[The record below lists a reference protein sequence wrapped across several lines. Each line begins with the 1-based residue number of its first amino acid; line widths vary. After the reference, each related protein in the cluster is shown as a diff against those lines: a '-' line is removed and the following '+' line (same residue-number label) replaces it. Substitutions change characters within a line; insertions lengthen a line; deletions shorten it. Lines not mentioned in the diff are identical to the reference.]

1 MADKYGITAALHHWL
16 DDAAIRYLDE
26 VDIEKLKIASP
37 NLRLSGLQNAGIT
50 TVGKAYN
57 YSPRSMERLPGVGA
71 DTVRQVKAAARAY
84 IAEAKK
90 EVPIRL
96 DPEGRPPLD
105 TRLIQALYAERKDSR
120 GSAEEAW
127 NDFLIHGAEY
137 YTLIEQ
143 YDPYRNERQ
152 TQVDLPAEIVKAVL
166 ETPADLRYFTGTPRS
181 YQLFGIQYSIYEKR
195 SLLGDEMG
203 LGKTIQALGL
213 IAHLYAQGRNKFL
226 VICPASVL
234 INWQRE
240 AEKFCQIP
248 AYIFHGQDMEQDIAP
263 WMEKGGI
270 GVTNFESLG
279 KLSALWHMEEVSPE
293 EEQPDKLFD
302 LCVIDE
308 AHYIK
313 NPAAT
318 RTILAGR
325 ILKRA
330 EYALMMTGTPL
341 ENKVDEM
348 CQLVELIRPEFADE
362 LRKMAAYD
370 KATQFS
376 EKAAPVYLRRTRDDV
391 LTELPD
397 LIEEDAW
404 VELTKEERNEYRKSV
419 MAGNFM
425 AMRQVSWEQKD
436 PKESV
441 KALRLREIVEEAGAN
456 KRKVIVFSFFRN
468 TLEKVREIL
477 GEAAME
483 PINGSVPPAKRQAIL
498 DAFAAGT
505 FPEEDPKNSPDGED
519 QSIPYVLPCQVI
531 SGGMGL
537 NIQSASVVI
546 FCEPQIKPSLE
557 TQAISRAYRMG
568 QVQKVL
574 VFRLYAKDTVDEKIR
589 EILMEKQ
596 SVFDEYADPSSVGEE
611 SLSGNL
617 AARIIEEE
625 RKNL

>member
-1 MADKYGITAALHHWL
+1 MNDRYGIIPALQHWL
-16 DDAAIRYLDE
+16 DDAAVRYLDE
-26 VDIEKLKIASP
+26 VDIEKLKIANP
-37 NLRLSGLQNAGIT
+37 NLRLSTLQSSGIT
-50 TVGKAYN
+50 TVGRAYN

-84 IAEAKK
+84 IQQAKK

-96 DPEGRPPLD
+96 DPETRPALD
-105 TRLIQALYAERKDSR
+105 TRLVQALYAERNDRR
-120 GSAEEAW
+120 GTAEEAW
-127 NDFLIHGAEY
+127 NDFVRYGAEY
-137 YTLIEQ
+137 YGLIEQ
-143 YDPYRNERQ
+143 FDPYRNERIK
-152 TQVDLPAEIVKAVL
+152 QVDLPAEIVKAVM
-166 ETPADLRYFTGTPRS
+166 ETPVDLTYFSGTPRS
-181 YQLFGIQYSIYEKR
+181 YQHFGIQYSIYEKR

-213 IAHLYAQGRNKFL
+213 IAHLYAQRRRRFL

-240 AEKFCQIP
+240 AEKFCQVP

-263 WMEKGGI
+263 WMKEGGI
-270 GVTNFESLG
+270 GVTNYESLG
-279 KLSALWHMEEVSPE
+279 KLCELWHIEETSPE
-293 EEQPDKLFD
+293 EEQPEKLLD
-302 LCVIDE
+302 LTVIDE

-325 ILKRA
+325 ILKRS

-341 ENKVDEM
+341 ENNVDEM
-348 CQLVELIRPEFADE
+348 CQLVELIRPEFAE
-362 LRKMAAYD
+362 GLRQMAAYD
-370 KATQFS
+370 KATQFGQ
-376 EKAAPVYLRRTRDDV
+376 KAAPVYLRRTREDV

-404 VELTKEERNEYRKSV
+404 CEISKEERKEYYRSV

-425 AMRQVSWEQKD
+425 AMRQVSWEMKD

-441 KALRLREIVEEAGAN
+441 KALRLQEICREAKEN
-456 KRKVIVFSFFRN
+456 RRKVIVFSFFRN

-477 GEAAME
+477 GDEAME
-483 PINGSVPPAKRQAIL
+483 PINGSVPPAKRQSIL
-498 DAFAAGT
+498 DAFAAGV
-505 FPEEDPKNSPDGED
+505 FPDGE
-519 QSIPYVLPCQVI
+519 QNNEPIPYVLPCQVI

-589 EILMEKQ
+589 EILMDKQ
-596 SVFDEYADPSSVGEE
+596 TIFDDYADPSAVGSE
-611 SLSGNL
+611 SLNPGL
-617 AARIIEEE
+617 AETIIREE
-625 RKNL
+625 RQRVQN

>member
-1 MADKYGITAALHHWL
+1 MADKFGIIPALQHWL
-16 DDAAIRYLDE
+16 DDAAVKYLDE
-26 VDIEKLKIASP
+26 VDIEKLKIANP
-37 NLRLSGLQNAGIT
+37 NLRLSALENAGIS

-57 YSPRSMERLPGVGA
+57 ISPRVMERLPGVGA

-84 IAEAKK
+84 ITEAKK

-96 DPEGRPPLD
+96 NPEARDPLD
-105 TRLIQALYAERKDSR
+105 TRLVQALYAERTGGR
-120 GSAEEAW
+120 GTSDEAW
-127 NDFLIHGAEY
+127 NDFLLHGAEY

-143 YDPYRNERQ
+143 YDPYRNDRQ
-152 TQVDLPAEIVKAVL
+152 KQVDLPAEIVKAVL
-166 ETPADLRYFTGTPRS
+166 ETKADLQYFTGIPRS

-213 IAHLYAQGRNKFL
+213 ISHLYANGRRKFL

-240 AEKFCQIP
+240 AEKFCRIP
-248 AYIFHGQDMEQDIAP
+248 AYIFHGQDMEEDIAP
-263 WMEKGGI
+263 WMAGGGI
-270 GVTNFESLG
+270 GITNYESLG
-279 KLSALWHMEEVSPE
+279 KLSELWHIEEVSPE
-293 EEQPDKLFD
+293 KEQPEKLLD

-313 NPAAT
+313 NPGAA
-318 RTILAGR
+318 RTVLAGR
-325 ILKRA
+325 ILKRS

-348 CQLVELIRPEFADE
+348 CQLVELIRPEFAE
-362 LRKMAAYD
+362 TLRQMAAYD
-370 KATQFS
+370 KAVQFS

-391 LTELPD
+391 LKELPD

-404 VELTKEERNEYRKSV
+404 CEIGKEERNAYRKSV
-419 MAGNFM
+419 MVGNFM
-425 AMRQVSWEQKD
+425 AMRQVSWEMKD
-436 PKESV
+436 TKDSV
-441 KALRLREIVEEAGAN
+441 KAQRLLEICQEAKEN
-456 KRKVIVFSFFRN
+456 KRKVIVFSFFRH
-468 TLEKVREIL
+468 TLEKVKDIL
-477 GEAAME
+477 GLSAMD
-483 PINGSVPPAKRQAIL
+483 PINGSVPPARRQAIL
-498 DAFAAGT
+498 DAFAAGS
-505 FPEEDPKNSPDGED
+505 FQENENEQDP
-519 QSIPYVLPCQVI
+519 IPYVLPCQVI

-574 VFRLYAKDTVDEKIR
+574 VFRLYAKDTIDEKIR
-589 EILMEKQ
+589 EILMDKQ

-611 SLSGNL
+611 SLSGKLVNRL
-617 AARIIEEE
+617 IEEE
-625 RKNL
+625 KNRNINE